1 MDATRKRWASF
12 DRRHRALLKKREV
25 ARALS
30 RASNTPPSPLPGP
43 SPPAGNSLASSSSI
57 HSAASR
63 SSICQDDFYVKRWI
77 RSRFSTVNMHV
88 QLHDLK
94 RSQCYDDVKEMF
106 NLMDMDKNG
115 SIDMEE
121 LSTALDYMGFSKS
134 VSLKIML
141 QADED
146 GSGTIEF
153 EELAHVMLT
162 NPNFGDFLY
171 KIEDKFWVRVK
182 DSNKVFQSGE
192 ESLRETYDIPFGLFL
207 MAFCR
212 KQSLDEQMTKYNN
225 VDSSAADE
233 PLPGE
238 SGGGGEGGAD
248 RAVDRVVDRKPL
260 MPRNGG
266 PDAIDLFGD
275 SPVRGGRG
283 GAKSFGKSAM
293 TDPAPPARGHLRAGG
308 GSPLARRTKVGK
320 SKGGF
325 FVTQGN
331 GLPP

>member
-12 DRRHRALLKKREV
+12 DRRHRALLKKREI
-25 ARALS
+25 ARAL
-30 RASNTPPSPLPGP
+30 SPLPGP
-43 SPPAGNSLASSSSI
+43 PNENSLASS
-57 HSAASR
+57 

-77 RSRFSTVNMHV
+77 RSRYSTVNMHV

-94 RSQCYDDVKEMF
+94 KSQCYDDVKEMF

-146 GSGTIEF
+146 RSGTIEF

-192 ESLRETYDIPFGLFL
+192 ECLRETYDIPFGLFL

-212 KQSLDEQMTKYNN
+212 KQSLDEQMTKYN
-225 VDSSAADE
+225 VDSSATDE

-238 SGGGGEGGAD
+238 SGGGGEGGED
-248 RAVDRVVDRKPL
+248 RPVDRVADRKPL

-266 PDAIDLFGD
+266 PDAIGLFGD
-275 SPVRGGRG
+275 SPVQRGGI
-283 GAKSFGKSAM
+283 KSFHQVQQPSMAG
-293 TDPAPPARGHLRAGG
+293 PAPPAHGHLRAGG
-308 GSPLARRTKVGK
+308 GSPLARRTKVGRP
-320 SKGGF
+320 KGGF